1 MAGKTRKLGTA
12 DPKVVGRP
20 AGSSFAVET
29 DRRVRLPKAGE
40 IVARNL
46 RNRII
51 RGELSEGTMLPSE
64 QELVHQFGV
73 SRPTLREAIRILE
86 SEQLLEITRGLHG
99 GARVLKPSIEVAAR
113 YFGFLLQA
121 NGVTL
126 TSVFRTRVMI
136 EPAAVRQLARE
147 QRPESVERL
156 RECLEQADATTE
168 ATQNA
173 LAFSHFHRIIIEE
186 TNNPTL
192 TMLMAMLNAVLDRY
206 LISVAAVFGQYV
218 EAKAEMSKARKS
230 RWRLVDLIEQGE
242 EDKAAHL
249 WRSYLQEAEVKLG
262 KWQPSDLVVDL
273 LQSEN

>member
-1 MAGKTRKLGTA
+1 MI
-12 DPKVVGRP
+12 P
-20 AGSSFAVET
+20 AVAEPG
-29 DRRVRLPKAGE
+29 RRVRLPKAGE

-51 RGELSEGTMLPSE
+51 RGELPEGTMLSPE
-64 QELVHQFGV
+64 QELVQQFGV

-121 NGVTL
+121 NSVTL

-136 EPAAVRQLARE
+136 EPAAVRFIARE
-147 QRPESVERL
+147 KRPEAVRRL

-168 ATQNA
+168 ITENA
-173 LAFSHFHRIIIEE
+173 LAFSQFHRILVEE

-192 TMLMAMLNAVLDRY
+192 TMLMGMLNAVLDRY
-206 LISVAAVFGQYV
+206 LVSVASVFGQYV
-218 EAKAEMSKARKS
+218 EAKAEIAKARRS
-230 RWRLVDLIEQGE
+230 RWRLVELIEQGE

-262 KWQPSDLVVDL
+262 KWQPSNLVVDL
-273 LQSEN
+273 LQADE

>member
-1 MAGKTRKLGTA
+1 MAGSVRKRGKTDA
-12 DPKVVGRP
+12 SVQARP
-20 AGSSFAVET
+20 APLAFATET

-40 IVARNL
+40 IVARKL

-51 RGELSEGTMLPSE
+51 RGELPEGTMLPSE

-147 QRPESVERL
+147 KRPESVKRL
-156 RECLEQADATTE
+156 RDCLEQADATTE
-168 ATQNA
+168 VTENA
-173 LAFSHFHRIIIEE
+173 LAFSQFHRILIEE
-186 TNNPTL
+186 ADNPTL
-192 TMLMAMLNAVLDRY
+192 TMLMGMLNAVLDRY
-206 LISVAAVFGQYV
+206 LVSVAAVFGQYV
-218 EAKAEMSKARKS
+218 EARAEMSKARKS
-230 RWRLVDLIEQGE
+230 RWRLVELIEQGD

-249 WRSYLQEAEVKLG
+249 WRSYLQEAEIKLG
-262 KWQPSDLVVDL
+262 KWQPSELVVDL
-273 LQSEN
+273 LQSDE